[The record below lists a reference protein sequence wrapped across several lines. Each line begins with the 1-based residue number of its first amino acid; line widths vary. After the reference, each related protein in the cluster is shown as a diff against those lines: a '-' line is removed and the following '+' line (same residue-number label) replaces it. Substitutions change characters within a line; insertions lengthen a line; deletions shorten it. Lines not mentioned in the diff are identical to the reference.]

1 MQLHADLTKHAVVDS
16 TELDWVASPLA
27 GVERRMLERDGNEVA
42 RATTIV
48 RYAPE
53 SYFDPHVHALG
64 EEYVVLEGTFS
75 DEHGDFGKGFY
86 VRNPPGSRHRPHSKD
101 GCTILVKLRQ
111 MDPSDTV
118 QVNVDTNIGEYAET
132 GVPGLTVL
140 EVHKDA
146 REQVGFF
153 RFAPG
158 TKVPLHEHVGGEE
171 FYVIE
176 GSLTDANGTYTTGT
190 WVRQEHGSSH
200 EVTSEE
206 GCLLY
211 SKSGH
216 LPR

>member
-1 MQLHADLTKHAVVDS
+1 MQLNADLTKRAVVDS
-16 TELDWVASPLA
+16 STIDWVPSPLP
-27 GVERRMLERDGNEVA
+27 GVERRMLERDGEEVA
-42 RATTIV
+42 RATTVV
-48 RYAPE
+48 RYAPD
-53 SYFDPHVHALG
+53 SYFDAHLHDMG
-64 EEYVVLEGTFS
+64 EEYVVLEGIFS
-75 DEHGDFGKGFY
+75 DEHGDFSPGFY

-111 MDPSDTV
+111 MDPADRT
-118 QVNVDTNIGEYAET
+118 QVNIDTNKGDYVET

-140 EVHKDA
+140 RVHEDE

-158 TKVPLHEHVGGEE
+158 TKIPLHEHVGGEE

-176 GSLTDANGTYTTGT
+176 GSLSDANGTYKKGT
-190 WVRQEHGSSH
+190 WVRQEHGSTH
-200 EVTSEE
+200 EVTSNE

>member
-1 MQLHADLTKHAVVDS
+1 MQLNADLTKRAVVDS
-16 TELDWVASPLA
+16 STIDWVPSPLP
-27 GVERRMLERDGNEVA
+27 GVERRMLERDGEEVA
-42 RATTIV
+42 HATTIV

-53 SYFDPHVHALG
+53 SYFDAHLHDMG
-64 EEYVVLEGTFS
+64 EEYVVLEGIFS
-75 DEHGDFGKGFY
+75 DEHGDFGPGFY
-86 VRNPPGSRHRPHSKD
+86 VRNPPGSRHRPHSKG

-111 MDPSDTV
+111 MDRNDRT
-118 QVNVDTNIGEYAET
+118 QVNIDTSKGDYVET

-140 EVHKDA
+140 RVHEDE

-158 TKVPLHEHVGGEE
+158 TKVPLHEHMGGEE

-176 GSLTDANGTYTTGT
+176 GSLSDANGTYKKGT
-190 WVRQEHGSSH
+190 WVRQQHRSSH

>member
-1 MQLHADLTKHAVVDS
+1 MQLNADLTKRAVVDS
-16 TELDWVASPLA
+16 STIDWVASPLP
-27 GVERRMLERDGNEVA
+27 GVDRRMLERDGEEVA

-53 SYFDPHVHALG
+53 SYFDAHLHDLG
-64 EEYVVLEGTFS
+64 EEYIVLEGIFS
-75 DEHGDFGKGFY
+75 DEHGDFGAGFY

-111 MDPSDTV
+111 MDRDDRT
-118 QVNVDTNIGEYAET
+118 QVNIDTTKGDYAET
-132 GVPGLTVL
+132 GVPGLTML
-140 EVHKDA
+140 TVHQDE

-158 TKVPLHEHVGGEE
+158 TKVPLHAHDGGEE
-171 FYVIE
+171 LFVIE
-176 GSLTDANGTYTTGT
+176 GSLSDSEGTYSAGT
-190 WVRQEHGSSH
+190 WVRQPHGSSH
-200 EVTSEE
+200 EVTSDE

>member
-1 MQLHADLTKHAVVDS
+1 MQLHADLTKRAVVDS
-16 TELDWVASPLA
+16 ATLDWVPSPLA
-27 GVERRMLERDGNEVA
+27 GVERRMLERDGDEVA

-53 SYFDPHVHALG
+53 SYFDPHVHVLG

-86 VRNPPGSRHRPHSKD
+86 VRNPPGSRHRPHSKE

-111 MDPSDTV
+111 MDPSDTA
-118 QVNVDTNIGEYAET
+118 QVNVDTNAGEYVET

-140 EVHKDA
+140 EVHKDE

-158 TKVPLHEHVGGEE
+158 TKIPLHKHIGGEE
-171 FYVIE
+171 FFVIE
-176 GSLTDANGTYTTGT
+176 GSLSDANGTYTSGT

-200 EVTSEE
+200 EVTSEK

>member
-1 MQLHADLTKHAVVDS
+1 MQLHADLTKRAVVDS
-16 TELDWVASPLA
+16 ATLDWVPSPLA
-27 GVERRMLERDGNEVA
+27 GVERRMLERDGDEVA

-111 MDPSDTV
+111 MDPSDTA
-118 QVNVDTNIGEYAET
+118 QVNVDTNAGEYVET
-132 GVPGLTVL
+132 GVPGLTLL
-140 EVHKDA
+140 EVHKDE

-158 TKVPLHEHVGGEE
+158 TKIPLHKHIGGEE
-171 FYVIE
+171 FFVIE
-176 GSLTDANGTYTTGT
+176 GSLSDANGTYTSGT

-200 EVTSEE
+200 EVTSEK